1 MFVGDGCQIFPVNT
15 PMLLANLSCWVT
27 PIYLLSMLRQVFYGS
42 RQNNQSSFSHQRKL
56 VDAGPREIFVVVCLL
71 VPMIGIGVYPKMLT
85 QIYQVRTDEVVQQFQ
100 KTNQAT
106 LWQ

>member
-1 MFVGDGCQIFPVNT
+1 
-15 PMLLANLSCWVT
+15 
-27 PIYLLSMLRQVFYGS
+27 MLRQVYYGS
-42 RQNNQSSFSHQRKL
+42 RQNNQLTLSHQRKL

-85 QIYQVRTDEVVQQFQ
+85 QIYQTRTDQVVQQFQ
-100 KTNQAT
+100 KTTQPT

>member
-1 MFVGDGCQIFPVNT
+1 
-15 PMLLANLSCWVT
+15 
-27 PIYLLSMLRQVFYGS
+27 
-42 RQNNQSSFSHQRKL
+42 
-56 VDAGPREIFVVVCLL
+56 
-71 VPMIGIGVYPKMLT
+71 MLT